1 MDDKNFF
8 IMALENI
15 NQGIREERYSM
26 AMEKI
31 DYLIDILKQQKTNE
45 TKEG

>member
-15 NQGIREERYSM
+15 NESIRGERYSM
-26 AMEKI
+26 AIEKI
-31 DYLIDILKQQKTNE
+31 DYLIDILRQQNTNE